1 MPTSPT
7 VRPTTPPTVWLA
19 RGRHLGSAAED
30 SVLRT
35 LRRLKDSQDIDDF
48 LELPEAEDAHER
60 VVEAR
65 WRAPGEVTV
74 RARLA
79 LARASAGG
87 QEWTLAAEAE
97 QPWDPAWPSPATM
110 FWPDDPD
117 ATWDRDVATG
127 LRFRGVNPLPE
138 DDKDVRRVLRNAV
151 RSPWNIHFVVHEA
164 MTPDHRGREA
174 LARWLPPGLRHRVI
188 EHRAAPQQL
197 RVVNWALEDFGVQVP
212 RGGAVVLPGA
222 PVPPDYDAAG
232 FSVRSVFL
240 DGSEPEGLIAAL
252 TAFAALPRPLPE
264 GGDAALTGLREEW
277 HLLTLEEELARERR
291 LVAMYAEALEAMTK
305 SRDLYR
311 EAAERA
317 HEALAAY
324 RESAGAAPPRQ
335 PSEAPSLS
343 PLRQL
348 TRTLERLKGTAK
360 ALRPSPAGD
369 APASRPD
376 EGPDRPVP
384 PPGTGED
391 GGRVPRPAGT
401 DDGGDRPAA
410 APQPDGGGDPPAS
423 FPRADDGPDA
433 PVGTA
438 GPDDGGDRPAKTRGA
453 ERG

>member
-1 MPTSPT
+1 MSTSPT
-7 VRPTTPPTVWLA
+7 VRPTPATVWLA

-30 SVLRT
+30 VVLRT
-35 LRRLKDSQDIDDF
+35 LRCLKDSQDIDDF
-48 LELPEAEDAHER
+48 LELPEAEDAPER

-79 LARASAGG
+79 LARPSGGG

-97 QPWDPAWPSPATM
+97 APWDPAWPSPATM

-117 ATWDRDVATG
+117 ATWDRDIATG
-127 LRFRGVNPLPE
+127 LRFRGANPLPD
-138 DDKDVRRVLRNAV
+138 DDKDLRRVLRDAA
-151 RSPWNIHFVVHEA
+151 RSPWNVHFVVHEA
-164 MTPDHRGREA
+164 MTPDHRGREP
-174 LARWLPPGLRHRVI
+174 LVRWLPPGLRHRVV

-212 RGGAVVLPGA
+212 RGGAVVLPGTPAA
-222 PVPPDYDAAG
+222 PGWETDD

-240 DGSEPEGLIAAL
+240 DGSEPAELIAAL
-252 TAFAALPRPLPE
+252 TAFAALSRPLPD
-264 GGDAALTGLREEW
+264 GGAEALTGLREEW

-324 RESAGAAPPRQ
+324 RESAGAVAPPQ
-335 PSEAPSLS
+335 PAGTHSPS

-348 TRTLERLKGTAK
+348 TRTLERLKASAK
-360 ALRPSPAGD
+360 TLRPFPAGGTPAPRSDD
-369 APASRPD
+369 A
-376 EGPDRPVP
+376 EDRPVSA
-384 PPGTGED
+384 PGAAGD
-391 GGRVPRPAGT
+391 GGATRPVT
-401 DDGGDRPAA
+401 
-410 APQPDGGGDPPAS
+410 APQPADSGPVPTPAS
-423 FPRADDGPDA
+423 GSGDGPHVPVRAAGADD
-433 PVGTA
+433 
-438 GPDDGGDRPAKTRGA
+438 DGSRPA
-453 ERG
+453 